1 MSCRFTFRSTIPAQS
16 LTSETFFPALGR
28 WVVGKLKTPGSS
40 GLQQG
45 IAPMII
51 PEYLERISAQGG
63 SICFLCWPR
72 LAMGDALAFDLI
84 NLSKD
89 WDEVDTIRN
98 RLREGGKF
106 LNVSK
111 SGGDSSIAECKANS
125 DVLHVLLPR
134 FLLSR
139 MTLPL
144 IDPLRSEVEA
154 IYRLASRDPSES
166 EVDDDS
172 WDIRTMLRF
181 LKRKANRNDPSKDS

>member
-1 MSCRFTFRSTIPAQS
+1 
-16 LTSETFFPALGR
+16 
-28 WVVGKLKTPGSS
+28 
-40 GLQQG
+40 
-45 IAPMII
+45 
-51 PEYLERISAQGG
+51 
-63 SICFLCWPR
+63 
-72 LAMGDALAFDLI
+72 MGDTLAFDLT

-98 RLREGGKF
+98 RLREGNKF
-106 LNVSK
+106 LDVSK
-111 SGGDSSIAECKANS
+111 SGGDSSIAECKANK

-166 EVDDDS
+166 EIDDDS